1 MLTFGTYPWQF
12 RGPLEPVYADKYE
25 GTRLLVCV
33 LVCGSGQL
41 PHCHYDSNTVPPGHQ
56 TRLYADRVPHIK
68 LLFLLMRCHVRLAF
82 GISL

>member
-1 MLTFGTYPWQF
+1 M
-12 RGPLEPVYADKYE
+12 YADKYE

-33 LVCGSGQL
+33 LVCSCGQF
-41 PHCHYDSNTVPPGHQ
+41 PHCHYDSNTVPSGHQ

-68 LLFLLMRCHVRLAF
+68 HLLFPMRCHVRLAF